1 MKQWTK
7 NDRIKKFLKQIDAM
21 YMYHDFKTRQVFRYF
36 GYPSQP
42 LCNGTSFENS
52 MWVVVQGQVKN
63 LKVQVLG
70 PLEKPEILAVKELLV
85 FSSCFSV
92 PGFWFLV
99 YGFRFLVFDFDTPHS
114 HSGMELVIQYS
125 RLFTSRHKSRSF

>member
-1 MKQWTK
+1 MISKGDKFFDTFDTPHNHCAMVHHCK
-7 NDRIKKFLKQIDAM
+7 NSIGVI
-21 YMYHDFKTRQVFRYF
+21 
-36 GYPSQP
+36 
-42 LCNGTSFENS
+42 
-52 MWVVVQGQVKN
+52 VQGQVKN

-85 FSSCFSV
+85 FSSWFSV

>member
-52 MWVVVQGQVKN
+52 MGVVVQGQVKN
-63 LKVQVLG
+63 LKVQVW
-70 PLEKPEILAVKELLV
+70 KKYVLLTAKNQNPAY
-85 FSSCFSV
+85 FHF
-92 PGFWFLV
+92 
-99 YGFRFLVFDFDTPHS
+99 FRIIVLDGSIH
-114 HSGMELVIQYS
+114 I
-125 RLFTSRHKSRSF
+125 